1 MTHVSQHI
9 HISPHHAA
17 PCSEPAG
24 AHPAGGHPAGAYP
37 LVELREDREGPS
49 RLQSDMGQS
58 SASTSEGIAAE
69 RG

>member
-1 MTHVSQHI
+1 MTHASQHI

-24 AHPAGGHPAGAYP
+24 AYP
-37 LVELREDREGPS
+37 LGELREDREGPS
-49 RLQSDMGQS
+49 RLQSDVGQS

>member
-1 MTHVSQHI
+1 MTHASQHI

-24 AHPAGGHPAGAYP
+24 DHPVHPLG
-37 LVELREDREGPS
+37 ELREEREGPS
-49 RLQSDMGQS
+49 RLQSDVGQS

>member
-1 MTHVSQHI
+1 MTHASQHI

-24 AHPAGGHPAGAYP
+24 TYPAGAYT
-37 LVELREDREGPS
+37 LSELREDREGPS